1 MIPEKRDAGR
11 CLAKREKT
19 KKGKDAG
26 SKLRPERLNRYPK
39 KMKTWHGL

>member
-1 MIPEKRDAGR
+1 MPEDALQR
-11 CLAKREKT
+11 KEKT

-26 SKLRPERLNRYPK
+26 SKLRPEGLNRYPE

>member
-19 KKGKDAG
+19 DKGKDAE
-26 SKLRPERLNRYPK
+26 SKLKAGKIKPVS
-39 KMKTWHGL
+39 